1 MNAYA
6 EKVDIIQWVA
16 GLEDKSTLK
25 QLKQI
30 KEQSET
36 RKREMFHSISK
47 EEHESILR
55 GLEDSVNGRVLSHSD
70 VRKRYEKWL

>member
-16 GLEDKSTLK
+16 SLNDKSTLK

-36 RKREMFHSISK
+36 KRHEMFDSISMK
-47 EEHESILR
+47 EHESILR
-55 GLEDSVNGRVLSHSD
+55 GLQDSANERVTSHSD